1 MPAQTT
7 LTALPDPAG
16 VFTNNNLTA
25 INNALSAQNTNNG
38 LLSAASFLATIN
50 LSNADLLALHATPKV
65 LVAAQ
70 GAGTLILF
78 NRLVLEY
85 VYAAAF
91 TIGSATNLTASYKA
105 DASGGAASTTF
116 AVTGFMDQTAN
127 KTEIIQPI
135 TTNIAAAGNIN
146 QPLVLSL
153 AVADM
158 TGGAGT
164 TGIAI
169 VSYTVVSGLV

>member
-7 LTALPDPAG
+7 LATLPDPAG
-16 VFTNNNLTA
+16 VFTGANLAAINTALTA
-25 INNALSAQNTNNG
+25 QNANNG
-38 LLSAASFLATIN
+38 TISAAARVDTIA

-78 NRLVLEY
+78 NSLVLEY

-91 TIGSATNLTASYKA
+91 TIGSATNLTVAYKA

-116 AVTGFMDQTAN
+116 AVTGFLDQTAN
-127 KTEIIQPI
+127 KVEQIKTV
-135 TTNIAAAGNIN
+135 TTNIAQAGNLN

-153 AVADM
+153 AGADV

-169 VSYTVVSGLV
+169 ISYTVVSGLV